1 MLITST
7 AKALSSWKGCIS
19 AWKRALAC
27 LPPDESM
34 SATDRRLK
42 VQLEEGLKKSQD
54 AMENV
59 QAPAIVQLTT
69 CPDDVDKVPWK
80 RALVKEQQL
89 LSMNKLSSVC
99 QSHFQFC

>member
-1 MLITST
+1 
-7 AKALSSWKGCIS
+7 
-19 AWKRALAC
+19 
-27 LPPDESM
+27 M

-54 AMENV
+54 AVENEP
-59 QAPAIVQLTT
+59 APPVVQLTT
-69 CPDDVDKVPWK
+69 GPDDADKVPWK

-89 LSMNKLSSVC
+89 LSLNKLSSVC